1 MYILLPSFIIIN
13 FQKPKQSLVIT
24 NQYFKTTF

>member
-13 FQKPKQSLVIT
+13 FQKPKHSHTKSV
-24 NQYFKTTF
+24 F